1 MEMDWKTNMAELG
14 GAFMVSWLVLG
25 EMGDDG
31 NMLMAGLLLA
41 VAMAAMAGA
50 HILPM
55 FTWISAMTGDL
66 ADTDAWIGNVMRLV
80 MQVVGA
86 GAALALMGEGTV
98 DAAGLTDIVAGV
110 DGAADTGGDEIV
122 TMWAFDLWPMLMMVA
137 AGALIGAIASRCD
150 GWMTA
155 FAVVAM
161 AGALGAGVT
170 GADTMAAEVM
180 GSGNMVE
187 AASTW
192 VLDGVVI
199 GVGALLGGMLED
211 QL

>member
-14 GAFMVSWLVLG
+14 GAFAVSWLVLG
-25 EMGDDG
+25 EGNAVMMGV
-31 NMLMAGLLLA
+31 LLA
-41 VAMAAMAGA
+41 VTMSAMAGA
-50 HILPM
+50 HVLPM

-66 ADTDAWIGNVMRLV
+66 ADTDAWIGNVMRLL

-98 DAAGLTDIVAGV
+98 EAAATAPEMVG
-110 DGAADTGGDEIV
+110 
-122 TMWAFDLWPMLMMVA
+122 FDLWPMLGMVA
-137 AGALIGAIASRCD
+137 AGAVIGAVASRCD

-155 FAVVAM
+155 FAVVAL

-170 GADTMAAEVM
+170 GANDMAAEVM
-180 GSGNMVE
+180 GGGAIVE
-187 AASTW
+187 ALSTW
-192 VLDGVVI
+192 VVDGAVI

>member
-41 VAMAAMAGA
+41 VTMAAMAGA

-80 MQVVGA
+80 MQVLGA
-86 GAALALMGEGTV
+86 GAALVL
-98 DAAGLTDIVAGV
+98 VAGDAGV
-110 DGAADTGGDEIV
+110 SAAETAPE
-122 TMWAFDLWPMLMMVA
+122 MWAFYLWTMLGMVA
-137 AGALIGAIASRCD
+137 AGAVIGAVASRCD

-155 FAVVAM
+155 FAVVAL
-161 AGALGAGVT
+161 AGAMGAGVT
-170 GADTMAAEVM
+170 GAETMAGEVM
-180 GSGNMVE
+180 GGGAIVE

>member
-41 VAMAAMAGA
+41 VTMAAMAGA

-66 ADTDAWIGNVMRLV
+66 ADTDAWIGNVMRLL

-86 GAALALMGEGTV
+86 GAALALVGEGTV
-98 DAAGLTDIVAGV
+98 EAAATAPEMVG
-110 DGAADTGGDEIV
+110 
-122 TMWAFDLWPMLMMVA
+122 FDLWPILGMVA
-137 AGALIGAIASRCD
+137 AGALIGAVASRCD

-155 FAVVAM
+155 FAVVAL
-161 AGALGAGVT
+161 AGALGAGVG
-170 GADTMAAEVM
+170 GANTMAAELM
-180 GSGNMVE
+180 GGGNMVE

>member
-14 GAFMVSWLVLG
+14 GAFLVSVLSLDG
-25 EMGDDG
+25 LPGVDADGAATGD
-31 NMLMAGLLLA
+31 LLIAGVLLA

-66 ADTDAWIGNVMRLV
+66 QDTDAWMGNGMRLL

-86 GAALALMGEGTV
+86 ALALLLMAEAGDVTAADSEMWSVDVWGEA
-98 DAAGLTDIVAGV
+98 DNAM
-110 DGAADTGGDEIV
+110 DGAV
-122 TMWAFDLWPMLMMVA
+122 MMLV

-155 FAVVAM
+155 FAVVAL
-161 AGALGAGVT
+161 AGSLGAGVG
-170 GADTMAAEVM
+170 GADMMASELVGGGNILEGLSNWVM
-180 GSGNMVE
+180 
-187 AASTW
+187 
-192 VLDGVVI
+192 DGVII
-199 GVGALLGGMLED
+199 GLGAMLGGMIED

>member
-1 MEMDWKTNMAELG
+1 MDWKTNMAELG
-14 GAFMVSWLVLG
+14 GAFLVSLLVLDG
-25 EMGDDG
+25 LPGVDADGAATGD
-31 NMLMAGLLLA
+31 LLIAGVLLA

-66 ADTDAWIGNVMRLV
+66 QDTDAWMGNGMRLL

-86 GAALALMGEGTV
+86 ALALLLMAEAGDVTAADSEMWSVDVWGEA
-98 DAAGLTDIVAGV
+98 DNAM
-110 DGAADTGGDEIV
+110 DGAV
-122 TMWAFDLWPMLMMVA
+122 MMLV

-155 FAVVAM
+155 FAVVAL
-161 AGALGAGVT
+161 AGSLGAGVG
-170 GADTMAAEVM
+170 GADMMASELVGGGNILEGLSNWVM
-180 GSGNMVE
+180 
-187 AASTW
+187 
-192 VLDGVVI
+192 DGVII
-199 GVGALLGGMLED
+199 GLGAMLGGMIED

>member
-31 NMLMAGLLLA
+31 NVLMAGLLLA
-41 VAMAAMAGA
+41 VTMAAMAGA

-86 GAALALMGEGTV
+86 GAALAMVGEGTV
-98 DAAGLTDIVAGV
+98 DAAGLDAEGAEIVA
-110 DGAADTGGDEIV
+110 
-122 TMWAFDLWPMLMMVA
+122 MWAFDLWPMLGMVA
-137 AGALIGAIASRCD
+137 AGAIIGAVASRCD

-155 FAVVAM
+155 FAVVALAAHM
-161 AGALGAGVT
+161 GSGVT
-170 GADTMAAEVM
+170 GADAMAAEVM
-180 GSGNMVE
+180 GGGAIVE

>member
-14 GAFMVSWLVLG
+14 GAFLVSLLVLDG
-25 EMGDDG
+25 LPGVDADGAATGD
-31 NMLMAGLLLA
+31 LLIAGVLLA

-66 ADTDAWIGNVMRLV
+66 QDTDAWMGNGMRLL

-86 GAALALMGEGTV
+86 ALALLLMAEAGDVTAADSEMWSVDVWGEA
-98 DAAGLTDIVAGV
+98 DNAM
-110 DGAADTGGDEIV
+110 DGAV
-122 TMWAFDLWPMLMMVA
+122 MMLV

-155 FAVVAM
+155 FAVVAL
-161 AGALGAGVT
+161 AGSLGAGVG
-170 GADTMAAEVM
+170 GADMMASELVGGGNILEGLSNWVM
-180 GSGNMVE
+180 
-187 AASTW
+187 
-192 VLDGVVI
+192 DGVII
-199 GVGALLGGMLED
+199 GLGAMLGGMIED

>member
-14 GAFMVSWLVLG
+14 GAFMVSLLVLAELPG
-25 EMGDDG
+25 TDADGVATGD
-31 NMLMAGLLLA
+31 LLIAGLLLA

-66 ADTDAWIGNVMRLV
+66 QDTDAWIGNVMRLV

-98 DAAGLTDIVAGV
+98 EAATDGVA
-110 DGAADTGGDEIV
+110 
-122 TMWAFDLWPMLMMVA
+122 MWEFELWAMLGMVA
-137 AGALIGAIASRCD
+137 AGAVIGAVASRCD

-155 FAVVAM
+155 FAVIAL
-161 AGALGAGVT
+161 AGYLGAGVG
-170 GADTMAAEVM
+170 GADAMAAEVM
-180 GSGNMVE
+180 GGGDMVE

>member
-1 MEMDWKTNMAELG
+1 MDWKTNMAELG

-25 EMGDDG
+25 EMGDEG

-41 VAMAAMAGA
+41 VTMAAMAGA

-66 ADTDAWIGNVMRLV
+66 QDTDAWIGNVMRLV

-86 GAALALMGEGTV
+86 GAALAMVGEGTV
-98 DAAGLTDIVAGV
+98 AAAGLDA
-110 DGAADTGGDEIV
+110 DGAEIV
-122 TMWAFDLWPMLMMVA
+122 VMAGFDLWPMLTMVA

-155 FAVVAM
+155 FAVVAL
-161 AGALGAGVT
+161 AGALGAGVG
-170 GADTMAAEVM
+170 GANTMAAEVM
-180 GSGNMVE
+180 GSGNIVE

-199 GVGALLGGMLED
+199 GVGALLGGLLED

>member
-25 EMGDDG
+25 EMGDEG

-41 VAMAAMAGA
+41 VTMAAMAGA

-66 ADTDAWIGNVMRLV
+66 QDTDAWIGNVMRLV

-86 GAALALMGEGTV
+86 GAALAMVGEGTV
-98 DAAGLTDIVAGV
+98 AAAGLDA
-110 DGAADTGGDEIV
+110 DGAEIV
-122 TMWAFDLWPMLMMVA
+122 VMAGFDLWPMLTMVA

-155 FAVVAM
+155 FAVVAL

-180 GSGNMVE
+180 GSGNIVE

>member
-25 EMGDDG
+25 EMGDEG

-41 VAMAAMAGA
+41 VTMAAMAGA

-66 ADTDAWIGNVMRLV
+66 QDTDAWIGNVMRLV

-86 GAALALMGEGTV
+86 GAALAMVGEGTV
-98 DAAGLTDIVAGV
+98 AAAGLDA
-110 DGAADTGGDEIV
+110 DGAEIV
-122 TMWAFDLWPMLMMVA
+122 VMAGFDLWPMLTMVA

-155 FAVVAM
+155 FAVVAL
-161 AGALGAGVT
+161 AGALGAGVG
-170 GADTMAAEVM
+170 GANTMAAEVM
-180 GSGNMVE
+180 GSGNIVE

-199 GVGALLGGMLED
+199 GVGALLGGLLED

>member
-25 EMGDDG
+25 EMGEDG

-41 VAMAAMAGA
+41 VTMAAMAGA

-66 ADTDAWIGNVMRLV
+66 QDTDAWIGNVMRLV

-98 DAAGLTDIVAGV
+98 EAATDGVA
-110 DGAADTGGDEIV
+110 
-122 TMWAFDLWPMLMMVA
+122 MWEFELWAMLGMVA
-137 AGALIGAIASRCD
+137 AGAVIGAVASRCD

-155 FAVVAM
+155 FAVIAL
-161 AGALGAGVT
+161 AGYLGAGVG
-170 GADTMAAEVM
+170 GADAMAAEVM
-180 GSGNMVE
+180 GGGDMVE

>member
-25 EMGDDG
+25 EMGDEG

-41 VAMAAMAGA
+41 VTMAAMAGA

-66 ADTDAWIGNVMRLV
+66 QDTDAWIGNVMRLV

-86 GAALALMGEGTV
+86 GAALAMVGEGTV
-98 DAAGLTDIVAGV
+98 AAAGLDA
-110 DGAADTGGDEIV
+110 DGAEIV
-122 TMWAFDLWPMLMMVA
+122 VMAGFDLWPMLTMVA

-155 FAVVAM
+155 FAVVAL

-180 GSGNMVE
+180 GSGNIVE

-199 GVGALLGGMLED
+199 GVGALLGGLLED

>member
-14 GAFMVSWLVLG
+14 GAFAVSWLVLG
-25 EMGDDG
+25 EGNAVMMGV
-31 NMLMAGLLLA
+31 LLA
-41 VAMAAMAGA
+41 VVMAAMAGA
-50 HILPM
+50 HVLPM

-66 ADTDAWIGNVMRLV
+66 QDTDAWIGNVMRLV

-98 DAAGLTDIVAGV
+98 EKAMTEAVAATDTTEAIASVSAVG
-110 DGAADTGGDEIV
+110 
-122 TMWAFDLWPMLMMVA
+122 MWEFELWAMLGMVA

-180 GSGNMVE
+180 GSGNIVE

>member
-25 EMGDDG
+25 EMGEDG
-31 NMLMAGLLLA
+31 NMIMAGLLLA
-41 VAMAAMAGA
+41 VTMAAMAGA
-50 HILPM
+50 HVLPM

-66 ADTDAWIGNVMRLV
+66 QDTDAWMGNVMRLI

-98 DAAGLTDIVAGV
+98 EKAAEAP
-110 DGAADTGGDEIV
+110 E
-122 TMWAFDLWPMLMMVA
+122 MWAFDLWPMLTML
-137 AGALIGAIASRCD
+137 AGGAIIATVASRVD

-155 FAVVAM
+155 FAVVAL
-161 AGALGAGVT
+161 AAYLGAGFD
-170 GADTMAAEVM
+170 GANGMAAEIM
-180 GSGNMVE
+180 GGGAIVDM
-187 AASTW
+187 ASHW
-192 VLDGVVI
+192 IVDGVVI
-199 GVGALLGGMLED
+199 GLGAMLGGMLEE

>member
-41 VAMAAMAGA
+41 VTMAAMAGA
-50 HILPM
+50 HVLPM

-66 ADTDAWIGNVMRLV
+66 QDTDAWMGNVMRLI

-98 DAAGLTDIVAGV
+98 EKAAEAP
-110 DGAADTGGDEIV
+110 E
-122 TMWAFDLWPMLMMVA
+122 MWAFDLWPMLTML
-137 AGALIGAIASRCD
+137 AGGAIIATVASRVD

-155 FAVVAM
+155 FAVVAL
-161 AGALGAGVT
+161 AAYLGAGFD
-170 GADTMAAEVM
+170 GANGMAAEIM
-180 GSGNMVE
+180 GGGAIVE
-187 AASTW
+187 MASHW
-192 VLDGVVI
+192 IVDGVVI
-199 GVGALLGGMLED
+199 GIGAMLGGMLEE

>member
-1 MEMDWKTNMAELG
+1 MDWKTNMAELG

-41 VAMAAMAGA
+41 VTMAAMAGA

-66 ADTDAWIGNVMRLV
+66 QDTDAWIGNVMRLV

-86 GAALALMGEGTV
+86 GLALAMVGEGTV

>member
-1 MEMDWKTNMAELG
+1 MDWKTNMAELG
-14 GAFMVSWLVLG
+14 GAFAVSLLVLG
-25 EMGDDG
+25 EDNMVMMGV
-31 NMLMAGLLLA
+31 LLA
-41 VAMAAMAGA
+41 VVMAAMAGA
-50 HILPM
+50 HVLPM

-66 ADTDAWIGNVMRLV
+66 QDTDAWIGNVMRLV

-86 GAALALMGEGTV
+86 GLALAMVGEGTV

-110 DGAADTGGDEIV
+110 DGAPDTGGDEIV

-137 AGALIGAIASRCD
+137 AGALIGAVASRCD

-155 FAVVAM
+155 FAVVAL
-161 AGALGAGVT
+161 AGSLGAGVG
-170 GADTMAAEVM
+170 GADMMAAEVM
-180 GSGNMVE
+180 GGGNIVE